1 MTTKLNYTPET
12 ILDVKFS
19 PKEKGYDPLEVDKI
33 FDGIISDYKSLC
45 KNIDE
50 LSKSNEKKQQE
61 LDALKKQQKNMEFEI
76 ASLKKKLD
84 TLPKVNGVTDDNYM
98 LLKKVTAYE
107 RALFKKGI
115 DPNKALSD
123 PDNC

>member
-1 MTTKLNYTPET
+1 MAAKLNYTPET
-12 ILDVKFS
+12 ILNVKFS

-45 KNIDE
+45 KNIEE
-50 LSKSNEKKQQE
+50 LSKSNDSKQQE
-61 LDALKKQQKNMEFEI
+61 LQAYKKEQKNLEFEI
-76 ASLKKKLD
+76 ASLKKKLES
-84 TLPKVNGVTDDNYM
+84 LPKVNGVTDDNYI
-98 LLKKVTAYE
+98 LLKKIAAYE
-107 RALFKKGI
+107 RVLYKKGI